1 MVRESFLRAAS
12 QRIPL
17 NIRVDVSA
25 RIMTN
30 GFLNSDHGY
39 SPPRK
44 DSRLRR
50 YTLGSIIFLTLALAA
65 THTFLHRTSVGS
77 QRFVRMTFLVYAGTF
92 LAVLAIII
100 LATILGRNL
109 IKLYFEK
116 KSGRPGS
123 GFKTKLVRIF
133 IVLSLLPALLLFVFA
148 YMLINSSIEKWFL
161 APPEQLRESSLT
173 LARQYYADTEKRAKY
188 YAGIIAER
196 LETDMYAG
204 KRSPED
210 FSASDLRDKL
220 REYCRAY
227 ALNTVQIFD
236 ASGFPVSES
245 DPTISS
251 PHHRDFLAAMM
262 EETLR
267 GDPQFRFDSVAPKDP
282 GDEICYA
289 AAPIRNAGGQV
300 VGAVLTETMRSNS
313 LKFWA
318 DRVTDASD
326 KYEQLQTERNFLR
339 LNMLMMLAL
348 ATLLVI
354 FAFAWFALYLSK
366 RITVPLQALV
376 EGAAAVSEGNLAHRV
391 DCQAFDELGILV
403 KSFNGMTADLEEN
416 EKRIYQMEKAAA
428 WQEVAQ
434 RLAHEIKNPLTPI
447 RLSAERVLKRY
458 EKIVSDAPE
467 EFTRFGH
474 LLADCVQTIIQE
486 VDSLKNLVDEFSR
499 FARLPET
506 QPQNADIRVIIEN
519 ALRLYDGRVSGIQIL
534 KEFDVDMP
542 RLRLDP
548 EQMKRVFINLFN
560 NAIEAMSQNTGPR
573 TLRIHAFPDRIQ
585 GTARI
590 EVSDNGRG
598 FYEENHDSLFTPYF
612 STRKGGTGLG
622 LAIVRQII
630 ADHHGSIYAEANAPE
645 GTRIVIDLPLIL
657 RRLSSSQP

>member
-1 MVRESFLRAAS
+1 
-12 QRIPL
+12 
-17 NIRVDVSA
+17 
-25 RIMTN
+25 MTN
-30 GFLNSDHGY
+30 GLFSS
-39 SPPRK
+39 SPATSPERK
-44 DSRLRR
+44 DSRFRR
-50 YTLGSIIFLTLALAA
+50 RLLGSVIFLALALAA

-92 LAVLAIII
+92 LAVLGILI

-133 IVLSLLPALLLFVFA
+133 IGLSLLPALLLFIFA

-161 APPEQLRESSLT
+161 APPEQLQESGLT

-188 YAGIIAER
+188 YAGIIAEH
-196 LETDMYAG
+196 LEAELYTG
-204 KRSPED
+204 RRTPED
-210 FSASDLRDKL
+210 FSAQDIKNKL

-227 ALNTVQIFD
+227 ALNTARIFD
-236 ASGFPVSES
+236 AQGRLVSES
-245 DPTISS
+245 GPTISS
-251 PHHRDFLAAMM
+251 PHHKDFLADMTA
-262 EETLR
+262 EALR
-267 GDPQFRFDSVAPKDP
+267 GKPQFRFDSVAPKDP
-282 GDEICYA
+282 GEEICYA
-289 AAPIRNAGGQV
+289 AAPIRNAAGRVAGV
-300 VGAVLTETMRSNS
+300 VLTETMRPNS

-326 KYEQLQTERNFLR
+326 KYEQLQMERNFLR
-339 LNMLMMLAL
+339 LNMLMMLGL

-366 RITVPLQALV
+366 RIIVPLQALV
-376 EGAAAVSEGNLAHRV
+376 EGAAAVSKGSLAHRV
-391 DCQAFDELGILV
+391 DCPAFDEFGILV
-403 KSFNGMTADLEEN
+403 KSFNSMTADLEEN

-458 EKIVSDAPE
+458 KKIVSDAPADLPSHMPDD
-467 EFTRFGH
+467 FVRFGH
-474 LLADCVQTIIQE
+474 LLDDCVQTIIQE
-486 VDSLKNLVDEFSR
+486 ADSLKNLVDEFSR

-506 QPQNADIRVIIEN
+506 RLQNTDIRAIIEN
-519 ALRLYDGRVSGIQIL
+519 ALRLYDGRVSGIRIL
-534 KEFDVDMP
+534 KEFEADMP
-542 RLRLDP
+542 MLRLDP
-548 EQMKRVFINLFN
+548 EQMKRVFTNLFD
-560 NAIEAMSQNTGPR
+560 NAIEAMSQNTDLR
-573 TLRIHAFPDRIQ
+573 TLRIRAFIDRIQ

-598 FYEENHDSLFTPYF
+598 VYEENHENLFMPYF

-630 ADHHGSIYAEANAPE
+630 ADHNGSIYAEANAPA
-645 GTRIVIDLPLIL
+645 GTRIVIDLPLIN
-657 RRLSSSQP
+657 QG

>member
-1 MVRESFLRAAS
+1 MKNAFFHSKLISSPERKAS
-12 QRIPL
+12 R
-17 NIRVDVSA
+17 
-25 RIMTN
+25 
-30 GFLNSDHGY
+30 F
-39 SPPRK
+39 
-44 DSRLRR
+44 RR
-50 YTLGSIIFLTLALAA
+50 YMLGSIIFLTLALGA

-77 QRFVRMTFLVYAGTF
+77 HRFVRMTFLIYTGTF
-92 LAVLAIII
+92 LAVLAILV

-123 GFKTKLVRIF
+123 GFKSKLVRIF
-133 IVLSLLPALLLFVFA
+133 IALSLLPALLLFIFA

-161 APPEQLRESSLT
+161 APPAQLQESSLT

-188 YAGIIAER
+188 YVGIIAEQ
-196 LETDMYAG
+196 LEAELSAERQT
-204 KRSPED
+204 ED
-210 FSASDLRDKL
+210 FSALELQDKL

-227 ALNTVQIFD
+227 ALNTVQIFA
-236 ASGFPVSES
+236 ASGRLAAES
-245 DPTISS
+245 GPTISS
-251 PHHRDFLAAMM
+251 PHHKGFLTAMI
-262 EETLR
+262 EDVLR
-267 GDPQFRFDSVAPKDP
+267 GDPRFHFDSVAPKDP

-289 AAPIRNAGGQV
+289 AAPVRNAGGQV
-300 VGAVLTETMRSNS
+300 VAAVLTETMRSNS

-318 DRVTDASD
+318 DRVTDASE
-326 KYEQLQTERNFLR
+326 KFEQLQMEQNNLR

-348 ATLLVI
+348 ATMLVV

-391 DCQAFDELGILV
+391 DCPAFDELGILV
-403 KSFNGMTADLEEN
+403 KSFNSMTGDLEEN
-416 EKRIYQMEKAAA
+416 EKRIYEMEKAAA

-447 RLSAERVLKRY
+447 RLSAERILNRY
-458 EKIVSDAPE
+458 DNITQTASGYLPSSTSED
-467 EFTRFGH
+467 FTRFGR
-474 LLADCVQTIIQE
+474 LLAHCVQTIIQE
-486 VDSLKNLVDEFSR
+486 TDSLKNLVDEFSC

-506 QPQNADIRVIIEN
+506 RLKNADIRVIIEN
-519 ALRLYDGRVSGIQIL
+519 ALQLYDGRVSNIQII
-534 KEFDVDMP
+534 KEFDADMP
-542 RLRLDP
+542 RLPLDP

-560 NAIEAMSQNTGPR
+560 NAIEAMSQNTDR
-573 TLRIHAFPDRIQ
+573 RALRINTFLDRIQ

-598 FYEENHDSLFTPYF
+598 FYEENHDSLFFPYF

-630 ADHHGSIYAEANAPE
+630 ADHHGSVYAEANAPV
-645 GTRIVIDLPLIL
+645 GTRIVIDLPLIY
-657 RRLSSSQP
+657 SG

>member
-1 MVRESFLRAAS
+1 MK
-12 QRIPL
+12 
-17 NIRVDVSA
+17 
-25 RIMTN
+25 N
-30 GFLNSDHGY
+30 GLFHSNPGY
-39 SPPRK
+39 SPERK
-44 DSRLRR
+44 DSRFRR
-50 YTLGSIIFLTLALAA
+50 YMFGSIIFLTLALGA

-77 QRFVRMTFLVYAGTF
+77 QRFVRMTFLVYTGTF
-92 LAVLAIII
+92 LTVLAILV

-123 GFKTKLVRIF
+123 GFKTKLVRIS
-133 IVLSLLPALLLFVFA
+133 IGLSLLPALLLFIFA

-173 LARQYYADTEKRAKY
+173 LARQYYVDTEKQAKY
-188 YAGIIAER
+188 HAGIIAEQ
-196 LETDMYAG
+196 LEAELSAG
-204 KRSPED
+204 RQLED
-210 FSASDLRDKL
+210 FSNLDIQVKL

-236 ASGFPVSES
+236 APGSIAAESG
-245 DPTISS
+245 PTISS
-251 PHHRDFLAAMM
+251 PHHQGFLTIMIAEA
-262 EETLR
+262 LR
-267 GDPQFRFDSVAPKDP
+267 GDTQFHFDSVAPKDT

-289 AAPIRNAGGQV
+289 AAPVRNAGGQV
-300 VGAVLTETMRSNS
+300 VAAVLTETMRSNS

-318 DRVTDASD
+318 DRVTDASE
-326 KYEQLQTERNFLR
+326 KYEQLQMEQNNLR

-348 ATLLVI
+348 ATMLVV

-366 RITVPLQALV
+366 RITVPVQALV

-391 DCQAFDELGILV
+391 DCSAFDELGILV
-403 KSFNGMTADLEEN
+403 KSFNSMTADLEEN
-416 EKRIYQMEKAAA
+416 EKRIYEMEKAAA

-447 RLSAERVLKRY
+447 RLSAERILNRF
-458 EKIVSDAPE
+458 ENIAPTASGNLPSFAPD
-467 EFTRFGH
+467 EFARFGR

-486 VDSLKNLVDEFSR
+486 TDSLKNLVDEFSR

-506 QPQNADIRVIIEN
+506 CPKNADIRIIIEN
-519 ALRLYDGRVSGIQIL
+519 ALQLYDWRVSNIQIL
-534 KEFDVDMP
+534 KEFDADMP
-542 RLRLDP
+542 RLPLDP

-560 NAIEAMSQNTGPR
+560 NAIEAMSQNMDSR
-573 TLRIHAFPDRIQ
+573 TLSIHTFLDRIQ

-590 EVSDNGRG
+590 ELSDNGRG
-598 FYEENHDSLFTPYF
+598 FYDENHDSLFSPYF

-630 ADHHGSIYAEANAPE
+630 ADHHGSVYAEANAPV
-645 GTRIVIDLPLIL
+645 GTRIVIDLPLIY
-657 RRLSSSQP
+657 SG